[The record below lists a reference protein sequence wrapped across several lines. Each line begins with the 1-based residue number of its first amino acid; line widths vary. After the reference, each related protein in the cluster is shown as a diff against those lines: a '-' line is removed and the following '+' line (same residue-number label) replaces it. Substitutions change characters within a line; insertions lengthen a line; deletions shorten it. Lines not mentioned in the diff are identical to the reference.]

1 MPMTPR
7 SLVRLGVVA
16 LAGALAGGAALLAQT
31 DPPAPAETPVPAET
45 PAALPVR
52 VPEGDRIINL
62 PSAEVARPRTL
73 TVLFT
78 HRFAGSVEQ
87 SDIHSLF
94 SFDSGAEIGLGLAYA
109 PIKNLEVSFLRSTNL
124 EDYELDVK
132 YRVFATGPLAVALR
146 VGGDWRT
153 ERNLQDRN
161 GVFGQAIFSV
171 SVGRIHL
178 TAVPTY
184 VSLKSG
190 ANALLRPFYR
200 NVFNV
205 NGAVSIGVTRSINV
219 QGEIQPRDGR
229 VDSPGVG
236 WIASIEKTVP
246 RHRFAFTVGNQR
258 GTTVDQYVA
267 WTPQFFGQSPHR
279 YYFGFNLVRSWG
291 L

>member
-1 MPMTPR
+1 MISR
-7 SLVRLGVVA
+7 SLVRLGVVG
-16 LAGALAGGAALLAQT
+16 LVGALTGGSEALAQT
-31 DPPAPAETPVPAET
+31 DPPAPVET
-45 PAALPVR
+45 PAAFVR
-52 VPEGDRIINL
+52 APEGDRIINL

-73 TVLFT
+73 TLLFT
-78 HRFAGSVEQ
+78 HRFAASVEQ

-109 PIKNLEVSFLRSTNL
+109 PVKNLEVSFLRSTNL

-132 YRVFATGPLAVALR
+132 YRVFASGPLAVALR

-153 ERNLQDRN
+153 ERNLEDRN
-161 GVFGQAIFSV
+161 GVFGQAIIAV
-171 SVGRIHL
+171 SVGPRIRL

-184 VSLKSG
+184 VSLKTG

-205 NGAVSIGVTRSINV
+205 SGAVSVAVTRSINV